1 MMKRDRIGQPLLKAS
16 LVAHQVKLD
25 ELSHA
30 LGDTPTAQQTARLG
44 LFFGPTVVGY
54 RNFVDAIGLDLER
67 ALLGGHETRW
77 VRPFVPDEQVHAEM
91 KMVDYQ
97 ERSGME
103 IGVFETHFTTPVGE
117 PIQVQRTTFIE
128 RAPRAPGASQ

>member
-1 MMKRDRIGQPLLKAS
+1 MKSNRVGDTLLKAS
-16 LVAHQVKLD
+16 LVAHPVKLD
-25 ELSHA
+25 ELAQA
-30 LGDTPTAQQTARLG
+30 LGNTPTARDTARLG

-54 RNFVDAIGLDLER
+54 RNFVDAIQLDLER

-77 VRPFVPDEQVHAEM
+77 IRPFEPGENVQAEM

-97 ERSGME
+97 EKNGME
-103 IGVFETHFTTPVGE
+103 IGVFETSFSTPDGR

-128 RAPRAPGASQ
+128 RAAKAKGAAA

>member
-1 MMKRDRIGQPLLKAS
+1 MKRNRIGQPLLTAS

-25 ELSHA
+25 ELAHA
-30 LGDTPTAQQTARLG
+30 LGDTPTARDTARLG

-54 RNFVDAIGLDLER
+54 RAFVDAIDLDLGR

-77 VRPFVPDEQVHAEM
+77 VRPFEPGERVEAEM
-91 KMVDYQ
+91 KMVDHQ
-97 ERSGME
+97 EKNGME
-103 IGVFETHFTTPVGE
+103 IGIFETSFSTPAGE

-128 RAPRAPGASQ
+128 RAARAQGAKA

>member
-1 MMKRDRIGQPLLKAS
+1 MKSDRVGDTLLKAS

-25 ELSHA
+25 ELAQA
-30 LGDTPTAQQTARLG
+30 LGDTPSARDTARLG

-54 RNFVDAIGLDLER
+54 RNFVEAIDLNLER

-77 VRPFVPDEQVHAEM
+77 IRPFEAGERVQAEM

-97 ERSGME
+97 EKNGME
-103 IGVFETHFTTPVGE
+103 IGVFETSFSTPDGQ
-117 PIQVQRTTFIE
+117 PIQMQRTTFIE
-128 RAPRAPGASQ
+128 RAAKAKGAAA

>member
-1 MMKRDRIGQPLLKAS
+1 MKSDRVGATLLRAS

-25 ELSHA
+25 ELASA
-30 LGDTPTAQQTARLG
+30 LGNTPSARDTARLG

-77 VRPFVPDEQVHAEM
+77 IRPFEAGESVQAEM

-97 ERSGME
+97 EKNGME
-103 IGVFETHFTTPVGE
+103 IGVFETSFSTPDGQ
-117 PIQVQRTTFIE
+117 PIQIQRTTFIE
-128 RAPRAPGASQ
+128 RAAKAKGAAA

>member
-1 MMKRDRIGQPLLKAS
+1 MKSDRVGATLLRAS

-25 ELSHA
+25 ELAHA
-30 LGDTPTAQQTARLG
+30 LGNTPSAHDTARLG

-54 RNFVDAIGLDLER
+54 RNFVEAISLDLER

-77 VRPFVPDEQVHAEM
+77 IRAFEAGESVLAEM
-91 KMVDYQ
+91 KMVEYQ
-97 ERSGME
+97 EKNGME
-103 IGVFETHFTTPVGE
+103 IGVFETIFSTPGGQ

-128 RAPRAPGASQ
+128 RAIKTKGAVA